1 MTDAI
6 YFNSRAAIAAAS
18 DLSIA
23 SREGGLNLCARCV
36 RTGVPPHPS

>member
-6 YFNSRAAIAAAS
+6 YFDSRASIAAAS
-18 DLSIA
+18 DLSIT
-23 SREGGLNLCARCV
+23 REGGLNLCARCV